1 MKIVSLLSV
10 LVITLCLIGCENA
23 ELVTCQQEK
32 EVLQSQMDQANA
44 TITGKDSEITAL
56 KSKNVADQNLAM
68 ESITTVMTKQAAKD
82 KKLNDALTQKKQEV
96 THLQQKVTALQAQ
109 VDTHV
114 CPVSEVVIIEEVK
127 E

>member
-10 LVITLCLIGCENA
+10 LVIALCLIGCENA

-68 ESITTVMTKQAAKD
+68 ESITIVMTKQAAKD

-109 VDTHV
+109 IDTHV
-114 CPVSEVVIIEEVK
+114 CPVPEAVAIEEV
-127 E
+127 EE